1 MFQKILTPVDGSESS
16 WKALA
21 AARVLAERFGGEIL
35 VLTVDVPYSGI
46 SLLQAALDRSIIER
60 SDEEIEK
67 AGDAILDM
75 ARTKLQGFK
84 GKVSF
89 DKETGNAAE
98 TILDIAVAAK
108 CDAVVIGSRGLSGV
122 EEFFLGSVSS
132 KVSQYADVPVFII
145 K

>member
-60 SDEEIEK
+60 SNEEI
-67 AGDAILDM
+67 
-75 ARTKLQGFK
+75 
-84 GKVSF
+84 
-89 DKETGNAAE
+89 
-98 TILDIAVAAK
+98 
-108 CDAVVIGSRGLSGV
+108 
-122 EEFFLGSVSS
+122 
-132 KVSQYADVPVFII
+132 
-145 K
+145 